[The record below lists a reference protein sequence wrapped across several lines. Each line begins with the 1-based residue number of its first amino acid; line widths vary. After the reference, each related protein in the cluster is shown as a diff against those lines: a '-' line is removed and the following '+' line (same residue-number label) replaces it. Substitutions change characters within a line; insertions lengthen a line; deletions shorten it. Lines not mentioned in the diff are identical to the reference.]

1 MFDKNMFR
9 PKSKTTTTTTTTT
22 PFQSFTHKTTTAT
35 RSIWV
40 IVQLC
45 FVVIQILAS
54 LVSPVN
60 CDKPITTSSLSSSSS
75 SSSPSL
81 PSSSS
86 SSSSGLHFIR
96 SHNGDK
102 LLHRVTRLTKLDQ
115 YALLDH
121 NNSSSNSASHDR
133 LSNSANYMASYGL
146 RTRFQPQKF
155 YSKKERTSTLGA
167 PKGNLVSLNLI
178 SEPPKDIC
186 NGFCNC
192 ERKNAFV
199 TVTCDYQK
207 NSRVSVT
214 RENEIY

>member
-1 MFDKNMFR
+1 MFDKNMIR
-9 PKSKTTTTTTTTT
+9 PKSNNTITTT
-22 PFQSFTHKTTTAT
+22 PLNSFTHKTTTTAT

-60 CDKPITTSSLSSSSS
+60 CDKPITTSTSSLTSPSSSLTS
-75 SSSPSL
+75 

-86 SSSSGLHFIR
+86 GVQFIR

-102 LLHRVTRLTKLDQ
+102 LLHRVTRLTKLD
-115 YALLDH
+115 H
-121 NNSSSNSASHDR
+121 SNSSNSANHER
-133 LSNSANYMASYGL
+133 LTNSANYMASYGL

-155 YSKKERTSTLGA
+155 YSKKERTSAVGA
-167 PKGNLVSLNLI
+167 AAKGNLVSLNLI

-192 ERKNAFV
+192 ERKNAFI

-207 NSRVSVT
+207 NPMVS
-214 RENEIY
+214 

>member
-9 PKSKTTTTTTTTT
+9 PKSKTTTTTT
-22 PFQSFTHKTTTAT
+22 PFQSFTHKTTKTTTAT

-75 SSSPSL
+75 SS

-121 NNSSSNSASHDR
+121 NNSSSNSGSHDR

-155 YSKKERTSTLGA
+155 YSKKERTSNLGA

-214 RENEIY
+214 RKNEIY

>member
-9 PKSKTTTTTTTTT
+9 PKSKTTTTTT

-75 SSSPSL
+75 SS

-155 YSKKERTSTLGA
+155 YSKKERTSNLGA

-214 RENEIY
+214 RKNEIY